1 METFFVV
8 LISGMAAGYVVE
20 FLVTFTERFFSAKI
34 LRAIFTLPLSY
45 LAAWLLGLTG
55 LTLIVSGLASAFFA
69 LIVIGLTIKPTVV
82 QGNLTRRL

>member
-1 METFFVV
+1 MENFFVV
-8 LISGMAAGYVVE
+8 IISGMAAGYVVE
-20 FLVTFTERFFSAKI
+20 FLVTLTERFFSAKI

-45 LAAWLLGLTG
+45 LAAWASGLTG

-69 LIVIGLTIKPTVV
+69 LIVIGLTIKPTVI